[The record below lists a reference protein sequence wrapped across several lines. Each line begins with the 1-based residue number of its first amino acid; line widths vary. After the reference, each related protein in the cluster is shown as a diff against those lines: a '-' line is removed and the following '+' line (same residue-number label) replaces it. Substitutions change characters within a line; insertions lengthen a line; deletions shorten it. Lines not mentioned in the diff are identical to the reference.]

1 MRIIVKPG
9 YCHGIFG
16 SDVEKEGTIQARR
29 GKGFIWRVWRVAM
42 PLFLVSKGLAGQR
55 R

>member
-9 YCHGIFG
+9 YFYRIFG
-16 SDVEKEGTIQARR
+16 SDVEKKGTIQARR
-29 GKGFIWRVWRVAM
+29 GRGFIWRVWRAAM
-42 PLFLVSKGLAGQR
+42 PLFLVSEGLAGQR